1 MENIENRL
9 KAIEE
14 KVDKVF
20 VSAEKTRKYFLWILI
35 LTVVAFVLPL
45 IGMLFA
51 IPKFLETYSSVA
63 GLGL

>member
-1 MENIENRL
+1 MDNIENRL

-20 VSAEKTRKYFLWILI
+20 ISAEKTRKYFLWILV

-45 IGMLFA
+45 LGMIIA
-51 IPKFLETYSSVA
+51 IPKFLETYNSVS